1 MGKKSLF
8 DENEAVED
16 TKLNVNESFAKRFE
30 VICGIERLFG
40 FSGEACQVRMARCLI
55 LWMSVMQ
62 HNKKRE
68 ELHRLKEKY
77 PEVAARLDAKGVSA
91 LEDSDVSS
99 SEEEVSKNQA

>member
-1 MGKKSLF
+1 MY
-8 DENEAVED
+8 E
-16 TKLNVNESFAKRFE
+16 
-30 VICGIERLFG
+30 
-40 FSGEACQVRMARCLI
+40 
-55 LWMSVMQ
+55 MQ

-99 SEEEVSKNQA
+99 SEEEVGSELEQAPACLNQ

>member
-1 MGKKSLF
+1 
-8 DENEAVED
+8 
-16 TKLNVNESFAKRFE
+16 
-30 VICGIERLFG
+30 
-40 FSGEACQVRMARCLI
+40 
-55 LWMSVMQ
+55 MSVLQ

-99 SEEEVSKNQA
+99 SEEEVSKHPTLNVWTTYLYSVMYYYRKEGKLILLI